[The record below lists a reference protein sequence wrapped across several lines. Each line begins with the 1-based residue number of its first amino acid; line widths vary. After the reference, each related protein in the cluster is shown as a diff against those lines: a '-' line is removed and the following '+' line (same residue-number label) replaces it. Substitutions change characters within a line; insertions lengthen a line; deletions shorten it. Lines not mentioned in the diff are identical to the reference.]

1 MVFCQFQ
8 DFKVRFMTVKFKSV
22 SLMILSTPHP
32 DCVLYFTIL
41 SYLREVKQVEPN
53 CASLITLH
61 LGDLK
66 I

>member
-1 MVFCQFQ
+1 
-8 DFKVRFMTVKFKSV
+8 MTVKFKSV